1 MAVRESKQIRLL
13 EKLAL
18 LSITRWQW
26 LVEAVCGDIIS
37 EAITYTSNDSGISC
51 GLLDRHSVEQMANGL
66 CGPIRLELIEEI
78 NE

>member
-1 MAVRESKQIRLL
+1 MVVRESKQIRLL
-13 EKLAL
+13 EMLVQ

-26 LVEAVCGDIIS
+26 LVKVVCGDIIS
-37 EAITYTSNDSGISC
+37 EAITDTSNDWGISRS
-51 GLLDRHSVEQMANGL
+51 LLDRHSVEQMANGL